1 METRTI
7 KITFDKAKEWY
18 FSEDPILKELALQA
32 FTKKELE
39 TPTYQQIALMVG
51 PFDISK
57 EEQVLKVLAEYYKK
71 SSDVIKPNYD
81 KYFIG
86 KNTYDG
92 WTVIKHSSVM
102 YTGISYFLRE
112 KDAIE
117 ALGIFLKE
125 MGYENR

>member
-7 KITFDKAKEWY
+7 KVTLDKAKAWY
-18 FSEDPILKELALQA
+18 MSGNPALYELALQA

-51 PFDISK
+51 SFEISK
-57 EEQVLKVLAEYYKK
+57 EEQVLKILSEYYKK
-71 SSDVIKPNYD
+71 PSDVIKPNYD

-112 KDAIE
+112 KDARE
-117 ALGIFLKE
+117 ALEIFLKE
-125 MGYENR
+125 MHYNE

>member
-7 KITFDKAKEWY
+7 KVTLDKAREWY
-18 FSEDPILKELALQA
+18 FSGNNVLRELAIQA

-51 PFDISK
+51 PFTISK
-57 EEQVLKVLAEYYKK
+57 EEQVLKILSEYYKK
-71 SSDVIKPNYD
+71 PSDVIKPNYD

-112 KDAIE
+112 KDAKE
-117 ALGIFLKE
+117 ALEIFLKE
-125 MGYENR
+125 MNY

>member
-7 KITFDKAKEWY
+7 KVTLDKAREWY
-18 FSEDPILKELALQA
+18 FSGNNILRELAIQA

-51 PFDISK
+51 PFTISK
-57 EEQVLKVLAEYYKK
+57 EEQVLKILSEYYKK
-71 SSDVIKPNYD
+71 PSDVIKPNYD

-112 KDAIE
+112 KDAKE
-117 ALGIFLKE
+117 ALEIFLKE
-125 MGYENR
+125 MNY

>member
-7 KITFDKAKEWY
+7 KVTLDKAREWY
-18 FSEDPILKELALQA
+18 FSGNNVLRELAIQA

-51 PFDISK
+51 PFTISK
-57 EEQVLKVLAEYYKK
+57 EEQVLKVLAEFYRKP
-71 SSDVIKPNYD
+71 SDVIKPNYD

-86 KNTYDG
+86 KNTYGD

-125 MGYENR
+125 MGYDK

>member
-7 KITFDKAKEWY
+7 KVTLDKAKEWY
-18 FSEDPILKELALQA
+18 VSGNLALYELALQA

-51 PFDISK
+51 PFTISK
-57 EEQVLKVLAEYYKK
+57 EEQVLKILSEYYKK
-71 SSDVIKPNYD
+71 PSDIFTASRD
-81 KYFIG
+81 KWFIG
-86 KNTYDG
+86 KNSYDG

-112 KDAIE
+112 KDARE
-117 ALGIFLKE
+117 ALEIFLKE
-125 MGYENR
+125 MNYTN